1 MGFKEACKRARPA
14 LLEPIMDLE
23 VIVPEEYMGDVI
35 GNLSSKRGKILGM
48 KMRGGAQVVSAQVPL
63 AEMFG
68 YSTSLRS
75 MTQGRGVFTMQFS
88 RYEVVPKNISDEII
102 ARTAGASTN

>member
-1 MGFKEACKRARPA
+1 MGFKEASKRARPA

-68 YSTSLRS
+68 YATHLRS

-88 RYEVVPKNISDEII
+88 HYDVVPKNISDEII
-102 ARTAGASTN
+102 AKAEGTA